1 MHVLA
6 LLSIIIAFTFNCFLI
21 PSYFVVSFLPTS
33 FTTLFLISTKAKR
46 WSSNQYVYIQ
56 RKRKSGIS
64 PFQLPSPS
72 TNSES
77 QLIRDPASDR
87 VFDSWV
93 VLDRLELPSPPMS
106 FTFFR
111 LLFFESFVVVS
122 IVWLAYRIVI
132 VYLISM

>member
-21 PSYFVVSFLPTS
+21 PSCFVVSFLPTS

-122 IVWLAYRIVI
+122 VVWLAYRIVI